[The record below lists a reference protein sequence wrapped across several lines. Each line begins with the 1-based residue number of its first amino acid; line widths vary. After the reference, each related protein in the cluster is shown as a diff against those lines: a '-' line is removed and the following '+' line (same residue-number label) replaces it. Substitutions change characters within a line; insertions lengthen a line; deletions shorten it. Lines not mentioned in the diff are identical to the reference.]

1 MIKLKDLLDEISSN
15 GNSYVADAGE
25 PDTGFTK
32 KGKKRTLGVDKSK
45 PEPWFNKGG
54 YKQVDFPVA
63 DNPYDS
69 STGRGDDKNIQR
81 VQVIKRVI
89 NTGVKY
95 DGYQSDVG
103 SWDKYGNQDYSTDF
117 DFADLENM
125 LGSKSWKN

>member
-1 MIKLKDLLDEISSN
+1 MIKLKDLLEVSTVASSYLADE
-15 GNSYVADAGE
+15 GE

-81 VQVIKRVI
+81 VQVIKRII

-95 DGYQSDVG
+95 DGFQDDVG
-103 SWDKYGNQDYSTDF
+103 SWDKYGDKDYSTDF
-117 DFADLENM
+117 NFAELEAM
-125 LGSKSWKN
+125 IGKKS

>member
-1 MIKLKDLLDEISSN
+1 MIKLKKILDEISTNAS
-15 GNSYVADAGE
+15 SYVADAGE

-63 DNPYDS
+63 DNPYDAS
-69 STGRGDDKNIQR
+69 SGKGDDKNIQR
-81 VQVIKRVI
+81 VQVIKRII

-103 SWDKYGNQDYSTDF
+103 SWDKYGDKDYSTDF
-117 DFADLENM
+117 TVEDFDKILKAEQL
-125 LGSKSWKN
+125 